1 MSGTPTG
8 PDDPTVPM
16 GGDADPDGPSP
27 AEERDPWYTRP
38 EIFIPVALL
47 IVLVAV
53 LLVVALGGDE
63 QEIAEDPGETPVD
76 EPAEEEPEPA
86 EPEPEAPDDDAAVDD
101 DDPDTDTDRADPVDP
116 ADDEQRDPPAELGEA
131 TSTFVVDL
139 SWENEVD
146 DTAEPPAFGQG
157 QEGVTGTAWLWLN
170 ADEGIICADIVVQGL
185 DAGDSFESGPGAHL
199 HAGGLEEN
207 GPVAVAFATP
217 DDQAGESS
225 GCFTEFEEGFI
236 EIEDSF
242 DPVETLQMVEDNP
255 EDWYVNVHSEAY
267 PMGVV
272 RGQLPDGGQDELP
285 AQ

>member
-16 GGDADPDGPSP
+16 GGGADPGGPAP
-27 AEERDPWYTRP
+27 AEEPDPWYTRP
-38 EIFIPVALL
+38 EIVIPVALL
-47 IVLVAV
+47 IVLAAV
-53 LLVVALGGDE
+53 LLVTALGDDE
-63 QEIAEDPGETPVD
+63 QDVAEEPGETPVD

-86 EPEPEAPDDDAAVDD
+86 DPEPEDPVEDPAMGETD
-101 DDPDTDTDRADPVDP
+101 DDPDTERTDPVDP
-116 ADDEQRDPPAELGEA
+116 ADEQRDPPAELGEA

-139 SWENEVD
+139 SWQNEVD
-146 DTAEPPAFGQG
+146 DTADPPAFGQG
-157 QEGVTGTAWLWLN
+157 QEDATGTAWLWIN
-170 ADEGIICADIVVQGL
+170 ADEGIICADLVVEGL
-185 DAGDSFESGPGAHL
+185 DAGDSFEDGPGAHL
-199 HAGGLEEN
+199 HAGSLAEN

-217 DDQAGESS
+217 DDETGESS

-236 EIEDSF
+236 EVADSF
-242 DPVETLQMVEDNP
+242 DPVETLQMVEENP

-285 AQ
+285 SQ